1 MGAGQEGTMLEV
13 CVVLSGA
20 VVAFLAMVL
29 WANSGRFKS
38 EDATDL
44 T

>member
-1 MGAGQEGTMLEV
+1 MLEV
-13 CVVLSGA
+13 VVVIGGA
-20 VVAFLAMVL
+20 LVAFISMVL

-38 EDATDL
+38 HDSDL

>member
-1 MGAGQEGTMLEV
+1 MLEV
-13 CVVLSGA
+13 TVVICGG
-20 VVAFLAMVL
+20 VIAFLSMVL

-38 EDATDL
+38 ENDTDI

>member
-1 MGAGQEGTMLEV
+1 MLEV
-13 CVVLSGA
+13 CVVIVGA
-20 VVAFLAMVL
+20 VVAFVSMVL

-38 EDATDL
+38 DDPTDL

>member
-1 MGAGQEGTMLEV
+1 MLEV
-13 CVVLSGA
+13 CVVIVGA
-20 VVAFLAMVL
+20 VVAFVSMVL

-38 EDATDL
+38 DDATDL